1 MPNVDKA
8 LSSGFLLFFK
18 SQRADFDKDEEQVVS
33 QSVNRG
39 EGSAKVC
46 VRDVSIFGDKDR
58 IRRHFLGRL
67 KTGTL
72 VDIGLDGKWATTTTT
87 TTTTTILLVN
97 REAKHDFVV
106 CFELLYYRA
115 GGGG

>member
-72 VDIGLDGKWATTTTT
+72 VDIGLDGKQATTTT
-87 TTTTTILLVN
+87 
-97 REAKHDFVV
+97 D
-106 CFELLYYRA
+106 YYDYYYPACESRSQA
-115 GGGG
+115 RLCCLF

>member
-72 VDIGLDGKWATTTTT
+72 VDIGLWTESGRRPRR
-87 TTTTTILLVN
+87 LL
-97 REAKHDFVV
+97 R
-106 CFELLYYRA
+106 LLLSCL
-115 GGGG
+115 